1 MSSAMEFAI
10 TTDLTPL
17 KEFNISANFEECQ
30 AWLEENLA
38 PYRGMVVTEEGI
50 GAAKKYRANIRSV
63 AARIDEC
70 RKLAKAA
77 ALSSYTPFEEK
88 CKALTALCA
97 ESADNLDGQIK
108 AFDERRRTEK
118 LEALR
123 TFYDERIGELG
134 EFLPW
139 EAIFDK
145 RWGNATFSE
154 EQAHK
159 DILVAISKCESSM
172 ASIRGLHSEFEPALL
187 EEYKQSH
194 DLSAVLQKEQTLR
207 RIKELEEKRRAE
219 QEAREKEAAI
229 RRAAEQAAAEAKAK
243 AAVEAARTIRTE
255 AEVLYAQTDAVRQ
268 GIAAAEREEKSSV
281 EAPVKEQP
289 ITLNFRVTG
298 TAAQLNGLRDYM
310 KTNGIAFGRVE

>member
-77 ALSSYTPFEEK
+77 ALASYTPFEEK

-108 AFDERRRTEK
+108 AVDERRRTEK

-123 TFYDERIGELG
+123 AFYDERIGELG

-159 DILVAISKCESSM
+159 DILVAISKCESSLE
-172 ASIRGLHSEFEPALL
+172 SIRGLHSEFEPALL
-187 EEYKQSH
+187 EEYKQHH
-194 DLSAVLQKEQTLR
+194 DLPTVLKKDQALKRVKE
-207 RIKELEEKRRAE
+207 IEEQRKAE
-219 QEAREKEAAI
+219 QAYRRQQAEAA
-229 RRAAEQAAAEAKAK
+229 RAAEEVARAERVQAV
-243 AAVEAARTIRTE
+243 VEAARAI
-255 AEVLYAQTDAVRQ
+255 QTSPVVS
-268 GIAAAEREEKSSV
+268 E
-281 EAPVKEQP
+281 PVKAAVKAAMEPQP
-289 ITLNFRVTG
+289 VTLSFRVTG
-298 TAAQLNGLRDYM
+298 TVEQLNGLRDYM